1 MKSIISLNY
10 FTSFNS
16 SKKKKNEKNEEKKW
30 KNEKRKWIELTSIHF
45 EIIKK
50 PLVFWRSQGKQVNS
64 FIQISLNV
72 QSCKLYN
79 KYLIASRQITNTEIF
94 AFITVLVLSYWA
106 VKFCL
111 LTEKTIETAKFSGY
125 FCQCFFSLHDSTFK
139 FRSNI

>member
-1 MKSIISLNY
+1 MKSVISLNY

-16 SKKKKNEKNEEKKW
+16 SKKKTKK
-30 KNEKRKWIELTSIHF
+30 KTKKRKTKVNWINFYSLWIYQKTSGFLKISG
-45 EIIKK
+45 ETE
-50 PLVFWRSQGKQVNS
+50 VNS